1 MVIDVLYTIGPAEC
15 SAGGA
20 NRELR
25 WSLRS
30 LAKYGR
36 NVGRVVVV
44 GYPPDWLSDEVV
56 RLPVERPAGLE
67 KDAVIFHNVMAAIDA
82 GAVSGRFLL
91 SSDDHFL
98 SAPFD
103 MERTPLWQRKNNFI
117 PTYAECRGGDGYR
130 RVLDQTR
137 RVLLASGYGIVKC
150 NPHRN
155 TLCDSRCA
163 PELERLLATA
173 PARNVGIEFNCAMG
187 NVMHAV
193 FGLPFERM
201 HDWKVPAFDPRAVEA
216 GAFSIRD
223 RALADPK
230 LLAWFAAEF
239 GEPCRYEKRGGGLLP
254 PWSVSGTAA

>member
-1 MVIDVLYTIGPAEC
+1 MVIDVLYVLGPAEC

-36 NVGRVVVV
+36 GVGRVVVA

-67 KDAVIFHNVMAAIDA
+67 KDAVIFHNVMAAIDS

-98 SAPFD
+98 SMPFD
-103 MERTPLWQRKNNFI
+103 LPSTPLWQRRQGLI
-117 PTYAECRGGDGYR
+117 PVYAECRGGEGYR

-155 TLCDSRCA
+155 TLCDARCA
-163 PELERLLATA
+163 PELRRLLASA
-173 PARNVGIEFNCAMG
+173 PMRSVGIEFNCAMG
-187 NVMHAV
+187 NVMHRV
-193 FGLPFERM
+193 FGLPFAQM
-201 HDWKVPAFDPRAVEA
+201 HDWKCPAFDPRAVAA

-223 RALADPK
+223 SALADPN

-239 GEPCRYEKRGGGLLP
+239 GAPCKYEKPGSGLLP
-254 PWSVSGTAA
+254 TWSVSGSAA